1 VDLPT
6 AKQARNIQELF
17 TRIASRYDLMNRL
30 MTFGQDQR
38 WRREVVR
45 RAAPG
50 PAAHL
55 LDLGT
60 GTGDL
65 ARAALQQFPTA
76 RLTAADFT
84 FEMMRLGK
92 RRDARPAW
100 ISADAACLPFPPQTF
115 DAAVS
120 GFLVRNVPDVPGVL
134 REQRRVLKPGGRI
147 VILDTTRPRPG
158 GFVPPVRH
166 AAPAWTVPGQAG
178 TTPAAQPGI
187 FAPPVRH
194 AAPAWT
200 VPGQAGTTPA
210 AQPGIFVPPVRH
222 AAPAWT
228 VPGQAGTTPAAQ
240 PGIFVPPVRHAAP
253 AWTVPG
259 QAGTTPAAQPGIF
272 APLVWLHLHIVI
284 PLLARLVTRHGEDYQ
299 YLRISTENFLPAEAL
314 AIHMEMSGFREV
326 GFRRLMFGTVAIHW
340 GVRA

>member
-6 AKQARNIQELF
+6 AKQARNIQGLF

-38 WRREVVR
+38 WRREVIR

-65 ARAALQQFPTA
+65 ACAALQQFPAA
-76 RLTAADFT
+76 RLTAVDFT
-84 FEMMRLGK
+84 VEMLRLGR

-115 DAAVS
+115 EAAVS

-166 AAPAWTVPGQAG
+166 AAG

-187 FAPPVRH
+187 FAS
-194 AAPAWT
+194 
-200 VPGQAGTTPA
+200 
-210 AQPGIFVPPVRH
+210 
-222 AAPAWT
+222 
-228 VPGQAGTTPAAQ
+228 
-240 PGIFVPPVRHAAP
+240 
-253 AWTVPG
+253 
-259 QAGTTPAAQPGIF
+259 
-272 APLVWLHLHIVI
+272 LVWLQLHVVI
-284 PLLARLVTRHGEDYQ
+284 PLLARMVVRHGEDYQ

-314 AIHMEMSGFREV
+314 AIHMEASGFREV

>member
-1 VDLPT
+1 LSLEKLVDLPT
-6 AKQARNIQELF
+6 AKQARNIQGLF

-92 RRDARPAW
+92 RRDARPACRVGAAQ
-100 ISADAACLPFPPQTF
+100 ISADAARLPFPPQTF
-115 DAAVS
+115 EAAVS

-158 GFVPPVRH
+158 GFMPPVRH
-166 AAPAWTVPGQAG
+166 AAG
-178 TTPAAQPGI
+178 TTPAAQPG
-187 FAPPVRH
+187 
-194 AAPAWT
+194 
-200 VPGQAGTTPA
+200 G
-210 AQPGIFVPPVRH
+210 FVPPVRH
-222 AAPAWT
+222 A
-228 VPGQAGTTPAAQ
+228 
-240 PGIFVPPVRHAAP
+240 
-253 AWTVPG
+253 
-259 QAGTTPAAQPGIF
+259 AGTTPAAQPGIF

>member
-1 VDLPT
+1 MDLPT

-187 FAPPVRH
+187 F
-194 AAPAWT
+194 
-200 VPGQAGTTPA
+200 
-210 AQPGIFVPPVRH
+210 
-222 AAPAWT
+222 
-228 VPGQAGTTPAAQ
+228 
-240 PGIFVPPVRHAAP
+240 VPPVRHAAP

>member
-6 AKQARNIQELF
+6 AKQARNIQGLF

-38 WRREVVR
+38 WRREVIR

-65 ARAALQQFPTA
+65 ARAALQQFPEA

-84 FEMMRLGK
+84 VEMMRLGR

-115 DAAVS
+115 EATVS

-166 AAPAWTVPGQAG
+166 AA
-178 TTPAAQPGI
+178 
-187 FAPPVRH
+187 
-194 AAPAWT
+194 
-200 VPGQAGTTPA
+200 
-210 AQPGIFVPPVRH
+210 
-222 AAPAWT
+222 
-228 VPGQAGTTPAAQ
+228 
-240 PGIFVPPVRHAAP
+240 
-253 AWTVPG
+253 
-259 QAGTTPAAQPGIF
+259 GTTPAAQPGIF
-272 APLVWLHLHIVI
+272 APLVWLHLHVVI
-284 PLLARLVTRHGEDYQ
+284 PLLARMVVRQGEDYQ

-314 AIHMEMSGFREV
+314 AIHMEASGFREV

>member
-1 VDLPT
+1 MDLPT
-6 AKQARNIQELF
+6 AKQARNIQGLF

-65 ARAALQQFPTA
+65 GRVALQQFPTA

-92 RRDARPAW
+92 RRDARPACRVGAAQ
-100 ISADAACLPFPPQTF
+100 ISADAARLPFPPQTF
-115 DAAVS
+115 EAAVS

-147 VILDTTRPRPG
+147 VILDTTRPR
-158 GFVPPVRH
+158 
-166 AAPAWTVPGQAG
+166 
-178 TTPAAQPGI
+178 
-187 FAPPVRH
+187 
-194 AAPAWT
+194 
-200 VPGQAGTTPA
+200 
-210 AQPGIFVPPVRH
+210 
-222 AAPAWT
+222 
-228 VPGQAGTTPAAQ
+228 
-240 PGIFVPPVRHAAP
+240 
-253 AWTVPG
+253 
-259 QAGTTPAAQPGIF
+259 PGIF

>member
-1 VDLPT
+1 MDLTT
-6 AKQARNIQELF
+6 AKQARNIQGLF

-50 PAAHL
+50 PAAHI

-60 GTGDL
+60 GTGEL
-65 ARAALQQFPTA
+65 ARAALKQFPTA
-76 RLTAADFT
+76 RLTAVDFT
-84 FEMMRLGK
+84 VEMMRLGK

-100 ISADAACLPFPPQTF
+100 ISADATRLPFPPQTF
-115 DAAVS
+115 EAAVS

-134 REQRRVLKPGGRI
+134 REGRRVLKPGGRI

-166 AAPAWTVPGQAG
+166 AAG
-178 TTPAAQPGI
+178 TTPAAQPG
-187 FAPPVRH
+187 F
-194 AAPAWT
+194 
-200 VPGQAGTTPA
+200 
-210 AQPGIFVPPVRH
+210 
-222 AAPAWT
+222 
-228 VPGQAGTTPAAQ
+228 
-240 PGIFVPPVRHAAP
+240 
-253 AWTVPG
+253 
-259 QAGTTPAAQPGIF
+259 F
-272 APLVWLHLHIVI
+272 APLVWLHLHVVI
-284 PLLARLVTRHGEDYQ
+284 PLLARMVARHVEDYQ
-299 YLRISTENFLPAEAL
+299 YLLESTEKFLPAEAL
-314 AIHMEMSGFREV
+314 AIHMQASGFREV

>member
-1 VDLPT
+1 MDLTT
-6 AKQARNIQELF
+6 AKQAHNIQGVF

-30 MTFGQDQR
+30 MTFGQDLR
-38 WRREVVR
+38 WRREVIR
-45 RAAPG
+45 RAALG

-60 GTGDL
+60 GTGGL
-65 ARAALQQFPTA
+65 ARAALRQFPAA

-84 FEMMRLGK
+84 VEMMRIG
-92 RRDARPAW
+92 RRREPRPAW

-134 REQRRVLKPGGRI
+134 REQCRVLKPGGRI

-158 GFVPPVRH
+158 
-166 AAPAWTVPGQAG
+166 
-178 TTPAAQPGI
+178 
-187 FAPPVRH
+187 
-194 AAPAWT
+194 
-200 VPGQAGTTPA
+200 
-210 AQPGIFVPPVRH
+210 
-222 AAPAWT
+222 
-228 VPGQAGTTPAAQ
+228 
-240 PGIFVPPVRHAAP
+240 
-253 AWTVPG
+253 
-259 QAGTTPAAQPGIF
+259 IF
-272 APLVWLHLHIVI
+272 APLVWLHLHVVI
-284 PLLARLVTRHGEDYQ
+284 PLLARMVASHGKDYH

-314 AIHMEMSGFREV
+314 AIHMEASGFREV

>member
-1 VDLPT
+1 MDLPT

-187 FAPPVRH
+187 FAP
-194 AAPAWT
+194 
-200 VPGQAGTTPA
+200 
-210 AQPGIFVPPVRH
+210 
-222 AAPAWT
+222 
-228 VPGQAGTTPAAQ
+228 
-240 PGIFVPPVRHAAP
+240 
-253 AWTVPG
+253 
-259 QAGTTPAAQPGIF
+259 
-272 APLVWLHLHIVI
+272 LVWFHLHIVI

>member
-1 VDLPT
+1 MDLTT
-6 AKQARNIQELF
+6 AKQAHNIQGVF

-30 MTFGQDQR
+30 MTFGQDLR
-38 WRREVVR
+38 WRREVIR
-45 RAAPG
+45 RAALG

-65 ARAALQQFPTA
+65 ARAALRQFPAA
-76 RLTAADFT
+76 RLTAVDFT
-84 FEMMRLGK
+84 AEMMRIG
-92 RRDARPAW
+92 RRREPRPAW

-134 REQRRVLKPGGRI
+134 REQCRVLKPGGRI
-147 VILDTTRPRPG
+147 VILDTTRPQPG

-166 AAPAWTVPGQAG
+166 A
-178 TTPAAQPGI
+178 
-187 FAPPVRH
+187 
-194 AAPAWT
+194 
-200 VPGQAGTTPA
+200 
-210 AQPGIFVPPVRH
+210 
-222 AAPAWT
+222 
-228 VPGQAGTTPAAQ
+228 
-240 PGIFVPPVRHAAP
+240 
-253 AWTVPG
+253 
-259 QAGTTPAAQPGIF
+259 AGTTPAAQPGIF
-272 APLVWLHLHIVI
+272 APLVWLHLHVVI
-284 PLLARLVTRHGEDYQ
+284 PLLARMVARHRKDYH

-314 AIHMEMSGFREV
+314 AIHMEASGFREV

>member
-1 VDLPT
+1 MDLPI
-6 AKQARNIQELF
+6 AKQARNIQGLF

-38 WRREVVR
+38 WRREVIR
-45 RAAPG
+45 RAAPAPG
-50 PAAHL
+50 ARL

-65 ARAALQQFPTA
+65 ARAALRQFPAA
-76 RLTAADFT
+76 RLTAVDFT
-84 FEMMRLGK
+84 VEMLRLGK

-158 GFVPPVRH
+158 
-166 AAPAWTVPGQAG
+166 
-178 TTPAAQPGI
+178 
-187 FAPPVRH
+187 
-194 AAPAWT
+194 
-200 VPGQAGTTPA
+200 
-210 AQPGIFVPPVRH
+210 
-222 AAPAWT
+222 
-228 VPGQAGTTPAAQ
+228 
-240 PGIFVPPVRHAAP
+240 
-253 AWTVPG
+253 
-259 QAGTTPAAQPGIF
+259 IF
-272 APLVWLHLHIVI
+272 APLVWLHLHLVI
-284 PLLARLVTRHGEDYQ
+284 PLLARMVVRHGKDYGCAFDNHYH

-340 GVRA
+340 GVK

>member
-45 RAAPG
+45 RAAPAPG
-50 PAAHL
+50 AHL

-76 RLTAADFT
+76 RLTAADYT

-100 ISADAACLPFPPQTF
+100 ISADAARLPFPPQTF
-115 DAAVS
+115 EAAVS

-194 AAPAWT
+194 AA
-200 VPGQAGTTPA
+200 GTTPA
-210 AQPGIFVPPVRH
+210 AQPGIFVPPVHH
-222 AAPAWT
+222 A
-228 VPGQAGTTPAAQ
+228 AGTTP
-240 PGIFVPPVRHAAP
+240 
-253 AWTVPG
+253 T
-259 QAGTTPAAQPGIF
+259 AQPGIF

>member
-76 RLTAADFT
+76 RLTAVDFT
-84 FEMMRLGK
+84 VEMLRIGQ
-92 RRDARPAW
+92 RRDSRPAW
-100 ISADAACLPFPPQTF
+100 ISADAARLPFPPQTF
-115 DAAVS
+115 EAAVS

-147 VILDTTRPRPG
+147 VILDTTRLRPG
-158 GFVPPVRH
+158 G
-166 AAPAWTVPGQAG
+166 
-178 TTPAAQPGI
+178 
-187 FAPPVRH
+187 
-194 AAPAWT
+194 
-200 VPGQAGTTPA
+200 
-210 AQPGIFVPPVRH
+210 
-222 AAPAWT
+222 
-228 VPGQAGTTPAAQ
+228 
-240 PGIFVPPVRHAAP
+240 FVPPVRHAAP

-272 APLVWLHLHIVI
+272 APLVWLHLHVVI

>member
-6 AKQARNIQELF
+6 AKQARNIQGLF

-65 ARAALQQFPTA
+65 GRVALQQFPTA

-92 RRDARPAW
+92 RRDARPACRVGAAQ

-115 DAAVS
+115 EAAVS

-147 VILDTTRPRPG
+147 VILDTTRPR
-158 GFVPPVRH
+158 
-166 AAPAWTVPGQAG
+166 
-178 TTPAAQPGI
+178 
-187 FAPPVRH
+187 
-194 AAPAWT
+194 
-200 VPGQAGTTPA
+200 
-210 AQPGIFVPPVRH
+210 
-222 AAPAWT
+222 
-228 VPGQAGTTPAAQ
+228 
-240 PGIFVPPVRHAAP
+240 
-253 AWTVPG
+253 
-259 QAGTTPAAQPGIF
+259 PGIF

>member
-1 VDLPT
+1 MDLPT
-6 AKQARNIQELF
+6 AKQARNIQGLF

-45 RAAPG
+45 RAALAPG
-50 PAAHL
+50 AHV

-65 ARAALQQFPTA
+65 ARAALQQFPAA
-76 RLTAADFT
+76 RLTAVDFT
-84 FEMMRLGK
+84 VEMMRLGK
-92 RRDARPAW
+92 RRDTRPACRVGAAQ

-115 DAAVS
+115 EAAVS
-120 GFLVRNVPDVPGVL
+120 GFLVRNIPDVPGVL

-158 GFVPPVRH
+158 F
-166 AAPAWTVPGQAG
+166 
-178 TTPAAQPGI
+178 
-187 FAPPVRH
+187 
-194 AAPAWT
+194 
-200 VPGQAGTTPA
+200 
-210 AQPGIFVPPVRH
+210 
-222 AAPAWT
+222 
-228 VPGQAGTTPAAQ
+228 
-240 PGIFVPPVRHAAP
+240 
-253 AWTVPG
+253 
-259 QAGTTPAAQPGIF
+259 F
-272 APLVWLHLHIVI
+272 APLVWLQLHIVI
-284 PLLARLVTRHGEDYQ
+284 PLLARMVARHDEDYQ

-314 AIHMEMSGFREV
+314 AIHMEASGFREV

>member
-1 VDLPT
+1 MDLPT

-65 ARAALQQFPTA
+65 GRVALQQFPTA

-92 RRDARPAW
+92 RRDARPACRVGAAQ

-115 DAAVS
+115 EAAVS

-147 VILDTTRPRPG
+147 VILDTTRPR
-158 GFVPPVRH
+158 
-166 AAPAWTVPGQAG
+166 
-178 TTPAAQPGI
+178 
-187 FAPPVRH
+187 
-194 AAPAWT
+194 
-200 VPGQAGTTPA
+200 
-210 AQPGIFVPPVRH
+210 
-222 AAPAWT
+222 
-228 VPGQAGTTPAAQ
+228 
-240 PGIFVPPVRHAAP
+240 
-253 AWTVPG
+253 
-259 QAGTTPAAQPGIF
+259 PGIF

>member
-1 VDLPT
+1 MDLPT
-6 AKQARNIQELF
+6 AKQARNIQGLF

-92 RRDARPAW
+92 RRDARPACRVGAAQ

-115 DAAVS
+115 EAAVS

-158 GFVPPVRH
+158 GFVPPMRH
-166 AAPAWTVPGQAG
+166 AARAWTVPGQAG
-178 TTPAAQPGI
+178 TKPAAQPGI

-210 AQPGIFVPPVRH
+210 AQPGIF
-222 AAPAWT
+222 
-228 VPGQAGTTPAAQ
+228 
-240 PGIFVPPVRHAAP
+240 
-253 AWTVPG
+253 
-259 QAGTTPAAQPGIF
+259 
-272 APLVWLHLHIVI
+272 APLVWFHLHIVI